1 MTEKELVYEKVRF
14 LSSCFNE
21 IKEDELLFLAD
32 KLIFARNDQRGIYS
46 QPTIQLCG
54 RFQQKIANLRFL
66 LIRRI

>member
-32 KLIFARNDQRGIYS
+32 KLIFARNDERGIYS
-46 QPTIQLCG
+46 QPNNTIMWSFSAEKSEAGDFC
-54 RFQQKIANLRFL
+54 
-66 LIRRI
+66 